1 MIKEELLE
9 KFSDEKI
16 DKTLDRLIGNQQ
28 DYMSLIFDDPV
39 YKEYREKYDKQYE
52 INKKI
57 YQEKLEQ
64 YNSRSRPNS
73 FLMTW
78 KEVEKR
84 YTSPKECKFYRI
96 KNRQNEPICMA
107 VIVLSKGTLKHLPD
121 IRIAYVKKNVKD
133 KANFNYAK
141 EIAFDRVRQVAYKD
155 STNGISDGEM
165 NFRLSKKTKKSIES
179 VKTELIRE
187 FDEPIP
193 SIEEPYFPDKK
204 YEKYQSMGRPESMLK
219 LVRDVMPKICAN
231 EYVTIIPETEKDK
244 IIYSKDLRGQ
254 K

>member
-1 MIKEELLE
+1 MNEPLKKIT
-9 KFSDEKI
+9 DEKVRGML
-16 DKTLDRLIGNQQ
+16 DKMLGNQQ
-28 DYMSLIFDDPV
+28 DYMSNILDDPI
-39 YKEYREKYDKQYE
+39 YKEYREKYDKQYK

-78 KEVEKR
+78 REVEEK
-84 YTSPKECKFYRI
+84 YISPKKCKFYRI
-96 KNRQNEPICMA
+96 KNKQNEPICMA

-121 IRIAYVKKNVKD
+121 IRIAYVKKNPKD

-141 EIAFDRVRQVAYKD
+141 EIAFDRVRQVSYKD

-165 NFRLSKKTKKSIES
+165 NFHVSKKTKKAIES

-187 FDEPIP
+187 FDEPVP
-193 SIEEPYFPDKK
+193 SIEEPYFSDKK
-204 YEKYQSMGRPESMLK
+204 YEKYQSWGRPESMLK
-219 LVRDVMPKICAN
+219 LVREVMPKIVRN
-231 EYVTIIPETEKDK
+231 KFVTVVPKDTIIYP
-244 IIYSKDLRGQ
+244 KDLRGQ

>member
-1 MIKEELLE
+1 MNHLKKIT
-9 KFSDEKI
+9 DEKVR
-16 DKTLDRLIGNQQ
+16 DTLDKMLGNQQ
-28 DYMSLIFDDPV
+28 DYMSNIFDDLI
-39 YKEYREKYDKQYE
+39 YKEYREKYDKQYK

-64 YNSRSRPNS
+64 YNSRCRPNS

-78 KEVEKR
+78 REVEEK
-84 YTSPKECKFYRI
+84 YISPKNCKFYRI
-96 KNRQNEPICMA
+96 KNKQNEPICMA

-121 IRIAYVKKNVKD
+121 IRIAYVKKNPKD

-141 EIAFDRVRQVAYKD
+141 EIAFDRVRQVSYKD

-165 NFRLSKKTKKSIES
+165 NFHVSKKTRKSIES

-187 FDEPIP
+187 FDEPVP
-193 SIEEPYFPDKK
+193 SIEEPYFSDKK
-204 YEKYQSMGRPESMLK
+204 YEKYQSWGKPESMLK
-219 LVRDVMPKICAN
+219 LVMEAMPKIYAN
-231 EYVTIIPETEKDK
+231 KYVSVVPKDTIVYP
-244 IIYSKDLRGQ
+244 KDLRGQ

>member
-1 MIKEELLE
+1 MTKDEILGKI
-9 KFSDEKI
+9 SDEKI
-16 DKTLDRLIGNQQ
+16 KRMVDRFIGNQQ
-28 DYMSLIFDDPV
+28 DYMSDILDDPF

-57 YQEKLEQ
+57 YQENLEQ

-78 KEVEKR
+78 REVEEK
-84 YTSPKECKFYRI
+84 YTSPKKCKFYRI
-96 KNRQNEPICMA
+96 KNKQNEPICMA

-121 IRIAYVKKNVKD
+121 IRIAYVKKNPKD

-141 EIAFDRVRQVAYKD
+141 EIAFDRVRQVSYKD

-165 NFRLSKKTKKSIES
+165 NFHVSKKTKKAIES

-187 FDEPIP
+187 FDEPVP
-193 SIEEPYFPDKK
+193 SIEEPYFPDNK
-204 YEKYQSMGRPESMLK
+204 YEKYQSWGKPESMLK
-219 LVRDVMPKICAN
+219 LVKEVMPKIVRN
-231 EYVTIIPETEKDK
+231 KFVTVVPKDT
-244 IIYSKDLRGQ
+244 IVYPKDLRG
-254 K
+254 KK

>member
-1 MIKEELLE
+1 MNEPLKKIT
-9 KFSDEKI
+9 DEKVR
-16 DKTLDRLIGNQQ
+16 DTLDKMLGNQQ
-28 DYMSLIFDDPV
+28 DYMSNIFDDPI
-39 YKEYREKYDKQYE
+39 YKEYREKYDKQYK

-64 YNSRSRPNS
+64 YNSRCRPNS

-78 KEVEKR
+78 REVEEK
-84 YTSPKECKFYRI
+84 YISPKNCKFYRI
-96 KNRQNEPICMA
+96 KNKQNEPICMA

-121 IRIAYVKKNVKD
+121 IRIAYVKKNPKD

-141 EIAFDRVRQVAYKD
+141 EIAFDRVRQVSYKD

-165 NFRLSKKTKKSIES
+165 NFHVSKKTRKSIES

-187 FDEPIP
+187 FDEPVP
-193 SIEEPYFPDKK
+193 SIEEPYFSDKK
-204 YEKYQSMGRPESMLK
+204 YEKYQSWGKPESMLK
-219 LVRDVMPKICAN
+219 LVMEAMPKIYAN
-231 EYVTIIPETEKDK
+231 KYVSVVPKDTIVYP
-244 IIYSKDLRGQ
+244 KDLRGQ

>member
-1 MIKEELLE
+1 MIKEEILG
-9 KFSDEKI
+9 KVSDEKI
-16 DKTLDRLIGNQQ
+16 KRMVDRFIDNQQ
-28 DYMSLIFDDPV
+28 GYMSDMLDDPI
-39 YKEYREKYDKQYE
+39 YKEYRDKYNKQYK

-64 YNSRSRPNS
+64 YNSRCRPNS

-78 KEVEKR
+78 REVEEK
-84 YTSPKECKFYRI
+84 YTSPEKCKFYRI
-96 KNRQNEPICMA
+96 KNKQNEPICMA

-121 IRIAYVKKNVKD
+121 IRIAYVKKHVKD

-165 NFRLSKKTKKSIES
+165 NFHVSKKVRKSIES
-179 VKTELIRE
+179 VKMELIRK
-187 FDEPIP
+187 FDEPVP
-193 SIEEPYFPDKK
+193 SIEEPYFSDKK
-204 YEKYQSMGRPESMLK
+204 YEKYQIMGTPESMLK
-219 LVRDVMPKICAN
+219 LIREVMPKIYAN
-231 EYVTIIPETEKDK
+231 KYVTVLPKTEKDK
-244 IIYSKDLRGQ
+244 IFYLRGQ

>member
-1 MIKEELLE
+1 MINDEVLE
-9 KFSDEKI
+9 KVSNEKI
-16 DKTLDRLIGNQQ
+16 KRMVDRLIGNQQ
-28 DYMSLIFDDPV
+28 SYMSDILDDPI
-39 YKEYREKYDKQYE
+39 YKEYREKYNKQYE

-64 YNSRSRPNS
+64 YNSRCRPNS

-78 KEVEKR
+78 REVEEK
-84 YTSPKECKFYRI
+84 YTSPEKCKFYRI
-96 KNRQNEPICMA
+96 KNKQNEPICMA

-121 IRIAYVKKNVKD
+121 IRIAYVKKHVKD

-155 STNGISDGEM
+155 SANGISDGEM
-165 NFRLSKKTKKSIES
+165 NFHVSKKVRKSIES
-179 VKTELIRE
+179 VKMELIRE
-187 FDEPIP
+187 FDEPVP

-219 LVRDVMPKICAN
+219 LVRECMPQIVRNKF
-231 EYVTIIPETEKDK
+231 VTVVPKDTIIYP
-244 IIYSKDLRGQ
+244 KDLRGQ